1 MLLVRANVRMAV
13 DSIRSAR
20 WRSFLTMLGIII
32 GVASVVTIVSLGEGV
47 KRKVVGQI
55 DQRGSDLITVRPG
68 KLLQGDSGVNVLAAL
83 TAGVMTER
91 DLSAIQRAPEVSM
104 AVPIATVPAVARL
117 EDKELT
123 NGYMFATTH
132 DLPKVLNQ
140 EIEFGRF
147 FDAQDTDRNFAV
159 IGKRVAEELF
169 GENVP
174 IGRAFTIKDQTFIV
188 NGVFEEFPV
197 NGLSISPDYN
207 AAIFIPTNAGKK
219 FSDGQLQIQQVLV
232 KPAEQ
237 SSVDETVSSLNNA
250 LNQAYG
256 GTHNFSVLKQ
266 ADTLAVTNGIVNM
279 FTGMISGIA
288 AISLIVGG
296 IGIMNV
302 MLVSVTERTRE
313 IGIRKAVGATDQQ
326 ILTQFL
332 VESAV
337 ISFVGGILGVIVAL
351 IGNYFIRILTPLE
364 PIISFEVVGIAV
376 GVALI
381 VGMFFGVTPAL
392 RAAKKDPIAA
402 LRQI

>member
-1 MLLVRANVRMAV
+1 MLLVRTNVRMAI

-47 KRKVVGQI
+47 KRQVVGQI

-68 KLLQGDSGVNVLAAL
+68 KLLQGDSGVNILAAL

-91 DLSAIQRAPEVSM
+91 DLSAVARAPEVAK
-104 AVPIATVPAVARL
+104 AVPIAVVPAVARL
-117 EDKELT
+117 EDKELS
-123 NGYMFATTH
+123 NGYIFATSN
-132 DLPKVLNQ
+132 DLPVVLNQ

-147 FDAQDTDRNFAV
+147 FDAEDTDRNFAV

-174 IGRAFTIKDQTFIV
+174 IGRAFTIKDQTFVV
-188 NGVFEEFPV
+188 NGVFEEFPT

-219 FSDGQLQIQQVLV
+219 FSDGQLQIQQILV
-232 KPAEQ
+232 KPTDD
-237 SSVDETVSSLNNA
+237 SSVEQTVSSLNNA

-256 GTHNFSVLKQ
+256 GSHNFSVLRQ
-266 ADTLAVTNGIVNM
+266 VDTLAVTNGLINL
-279 FTGMISGIA
+279 FTGMISAIA
-288 AISLIVGG
+288 AISLLVGG

-337 ISFVGGILGVIVAL
+337 MSFVGGILGVLAAL
-351 IGNYFIRILTPLE
+351 IGNYFIRIFTPLQ
-364 PIISFEVVGIAV
+364 PIISLEIVGIAV
-376 GVALI
+376 GAALV

-392 RAAKKDPIAA
+392 RAAKKDPITA